1 MKNENYRTV
10 NSFNPAADGS
20 VTMDGIHY
28 PLAKFLD
35 AAMYLSEDVPEEML
49 VRYPGAQLVLS
60 PMSPGDYTGPFIINV
75 VSGLP
80 ELIN

>member
-35 AAMYLSEDVPEEML
+35 AAMYLTEAVPEEL
-49 VRYPGAQLVLS
+49 LSLYPSADLVLS
-60 PMSPGDYTGPFIINV
+60 PMSPGEDTGPFIINV